1 MAFGTS
7 SSSAGPWLSET
18 VQGNVVLF
26 TATAGTNSPGV
37 YPGTVTISTN
47 AANGSAVIPV
57 ELDVLTPGPPVA
69 YYQGVLDNALFAVG
83 APLAPGGIVAVF
95 GEQLSDS
102 VAQAQSL
109 PLQTSLGGATVTVN
123 GLPAPLYYASPGQI
137 NFEIPYETAPG
148 QAVVQ
153 VQRDSQTGNSVSI
166 TVRPAAPRILPLGIG
181 SYAIAVLSDNV
192 TFAIPTMPGIPSRP
206 AQAGVDT
213 VVFYALGLGQTNPPG
228 QDGQAS
234 PAGQIAPAH
243 VVIGESVLPGTGAT
257 VTPVYA
263 GLTPGLVGLYQIN
276 VAIPANAPKG
286 NAVPVYL
293 DMGGGVLSNLVD
305 IAIQ

>member
-1 MAFGTS
+1 MPPGTYS
-7 SSSAGPWLSET
+7 
-18 VQGNVVLF
+18 
-26 TATAGTNSPGV
+26 
-37 YPGTVTISTN
+37 GTVTISTN

-69 YYQGVLDNALFAVG
+69 YYQGILDNALFAIG
-83 APLAPGGIVAVF
+83 APLAPGGIVAAF

-102 VAQAQSL
+102 VAQAQSI
-109 PLQTSLGGATVTVN
+109 PLGTSLGGATVTVN
-123 GLPAPLYYASPGQI
+123 GLAAPLYYASPGQL
-137 NFEIPYETAPG
+137 NFEIPYEIAPG

-153 VQRDSQTGNSVSI
+153 VQRDNQTGNSVSI
-166 TVRPAAPRILPLGIG
+166 TVQPAVPRILPLGIG

-192 TFAIPTMPGIPSRP
+192 TFAIPTMPGIASRP

-213 VVFYALGLGQTNPPG
+213 VVFYALGLGQTSPPG
-228 QDGQAS
+228 QDGQGS

-257 VTPVYA
+257 VTPAYA
-263 GLTPGLVGLYQIN
+263 GLTPGSVGLYQIN

-286 NAVPVYL
+286 SAVPVYL